1 MASCSRRPSVAGRT
15 CSRMFRINPA
25 RSCIGSMEG
34 LPSPR
39 AEKPRKWRASSA
51 SIPWG
56 APSHSPC
63 ARGSNGQLQESPA
76 FREKQ
81 RFLPCSVQSQNLRE
95 TSVRVTN
102 VVPREGSR
110 CIGGANLSLLGS
122 INRHAVGS
130 KAQETRESER
140 DTHTVG
146 TPEVPS
152 TYMSGRKQYPQPVVP
167 CVNYVP

>member
-15 CSRMFRINPA
+15 CSRMSRINPA

-51 SIPWG
+51 AIPEG

-63 ARGSNGQLQESPA
+63 AHGSNGQLQESPA
-76 FREKQ
+76 FREKLH
-81 RFLPCSVQSQNLRE
+81 FLPFVTVSEPSRDFCQGHQCSAERRE
-95 TSVRVTN
+95 TEVVHRRCKSLFIGEQKSTCCRV
-102 VVPREGSR
+102 E
-110 CIGGANLSLLGS
+110 
-122 INRHAVGS
+122 
-130 KAQETRESER
+130 ETRESER

-152 TYMSGRKQYPQPVVP
+152 T
-167 CVNYVP
+167 